1 MGVRGK
7 GVRRPPAPPEALS
20 WRRGAASGAH
30 TRRTPLARSTVKNM
44 LASVGVLAATSPL
57 SVAYRQLLWC
67 HPDSD
72 AQCLRHQL
80 IDGKPDGKLVALQ
93 GSAGQTAAEQMLDG
107 RFCEEVLSTSV
118 CAEQWF
124 GFLDVSAA
132 SRTWHV
138 EIARCPEFTE
148 TQNSAVRNE
157 MRILAS
163 TTVHDRTH
171 AGEGQAGH
179 GHKLGA
185 VVLRFENSTAGAHT
199 TWGRMAEEVRAR
211 RALACPPCASMPTVR

>member
-1 MGVRGK
+1 MLGEARRGK
-7 GVRRPPAPPEALS
+7 RAQDADP
-20 WRRGAASGAH
+20 H
-30 TRRTPLARSTVKNM
+30 TRGSTVENM

-124 GFLDVSAA
+124 GFLDVSTA

-185 VVLRFENSTAGAHT
+185 VVLRFENSTIASRPPKRHSAV
-199 TWGRMAEEVRAR
+199 WYSAAE
-211 RALACPPCASMPTVR
+211 

>member
-1 MGVRGK
+1 MKVVRT
-7 GVRRPPAPPEALS
+7 RPRAPPVRTEKRCL
-20 WRRGAASGAH
+20 GTDAA
-30 TRRTPLARSTVKNM
+30 TRQETPNPHARSTVKNM

-118 CAEQWF
+118 CADQWF
-124 GFLDVSAA
+124 GFLDVSTA

-185 VVLRFENSTAGAHT
+185 VVLRFENSTAAAHT

-211 RALACPPCASMPTVR
+211 RALACPPCASVPTVR

>member
-1 MGVRGK
+1 VGGVWPTGEKDSRG
-7 GVRRPPAPPEALS
+7 
-20 WRRGAASGAH
+20 
-30 TRRTPLARSTVKNM
+30 STVKNM
-44 LASVGVLAATSPL
+44 LGSVGVLAATSPL
-57 SVAYRQLLWC
+57 SVAYRQLPWC

-138 EIARCPEFTE
+138 EIARCAEFTE

-163 TTVHDRTH
+163 TTVRDHTH

-185 VVLRFENSTAGAHT
+185 VVLRFENSTAAAHT
-199 TWGRMAEEVRAR
+199 TWGRMAEEARAH
-211 RALACPPCASMPTVR
+211 RALACLPCVSVLTVP